1 MEKLTFPEFVDN
13 MLTNTLNAA
22 EIKCFTPF
30 KTFLFLDHFYIM
42 LICKIPIG
50 TL

>member
-22 EIKCFTPF
+22 EIKCFAVTNF
-30 KTFLFLDHFYIM
+30 FISQSFLYYVDL
-42 LICKIPIG
+42 
-50 TL
+50 